1 MVRLPVEE
9 EDVVR
14 AGQSLQKDLLLRDGV
29 GRVELHPD
37 ELPHVLVHQTDPG
50 AVNDVPDIG
59 RNPATSQ
66 RPAVRTL
73 LFHLTCG
80 Q

>member
-66 RPAVRTL
+66 SPAVT
-73 LFHLTCG
+73 T
-80 Q
+80 